1 MQGGILIEVA
11 SLEMSFE
18 NDTGFAMPERESGDD
33 HSFLLQ
39 PVACRQGRGAGGSRA
54 ARGQDQN

>member
-1 MQGGILIEVA
+1 
-11 SLEMSFE
+11 MSFE

-54 ARGQDQN
+54 AGREDQN